1 MDDSWQQFRACSNRS
16 SSQHFPLPGSRNQ
29 IEMNFGQYSHPYFA
43 QEVCV
48 IERTIRQEPI
58 VPNTLNY
65 GCAGFGSKVGRP
77 DIGNSFL
84 ALLSGPSQQFRS
96 DYQQSSSLRSA
107 ALSGNSP
114 FYQISAL
121 ENGAWPPLAAS
132 DVSPIN
138 QASGNVGFGSGRELS
153 QIGVSRE
160 VPSSSYNRVTAYHDN
175 CEPGNFRIH
184 GPDVSKQVVRQNV
197 NESEADLQA
206 SVPQWLTDAANLR
219 QQQLQSM
226 QSVRLSKSL
235 METGCS
241 EVEQSS
247 SMMKSM
253 PRVFCMGT
261 SGLLSGELVLSDTGL
276 GVRCS
281 CHRYQMS
288 VSKFSEHSGLSSGN
302 PGTQV
307 RMENG
312 ESIIMWWKSFLS
324 QLGVKV
330 PDDERGWDW
339 TDANST
345 ETGTAKYKSTSSQNM
360 EKESASSYRMD
371 NSTVKARNTQSWNN
385 PVDRNNSYEGHAAQG
400 LSNGSFLPST
410 AQRNV
415 QEVRETLLKNFSRA
429 CKGGMSTQLNPQ
441 LLEKHKENLPRAS
454 DVSSNNSY
462 RGSPNYVNT
471 SGSEYI
477 DFINNGGQPFF
488 PNQGPA
494 GIKNFQKGFTLSSM
508 NNIQESIPPE
518 KDTMSS
524 SFELRLGQPSQQTHA
539 LRGPLQPS
547 LDPQVS
553 NATMERHKPI
563 FLERMLQRV
572 YDPSLPEVTQ
582 QGGPCNLPAFSGNKE
597 KGKERQFEHHLHGI
611 GRPNAME
618 SGCINHLKE
627 DSMRGSVMS
636 MFLPSGGHS
645 DGPVREVPL
654 QSMNIVMGDPEQLL
668 NKLTHFNADSHA
680 MKHDALGGLRNQV
693 IGFPN
698 KGCIQSM
705 DYGSNPSQSKFGMSV
720 GPSAAC
726 DMYGSSSSLIQTK
739 PRFDNRLLHE
749 IIPGQCLPLEVAM
762 QNKHSPMNE
771 TQKATVSPI
780 EADIRNGPSPM
791 ALASSFGSSDHSDA
805 FWQRTINSALLKN
818 SGPFPL
824 SAAAHLNIPRV
835 GVAASMSKV
844 TDNVENKL
852 HVEAR
857 QMQMSDDQLRSM
869 LDFKASIQ
877 VYKSNETTP
886 NISYQEPKSVM
897 SREQGQLAGL
907 FSNTTIPVQR
917 SCIQEELRNES
928 NSNQGMSHLDKH
940 GLGSVCG
947 NAAGISQVCNDQDI
961 SGPPEKSNFL
971 SGPCSSQCN
980 APNSKEQILKH
991 SQTEDVFVQQIDC
1004 SMPCTIDRPLRRLTR
1019 LSQCLNNPDAELT
1032 ILEQK
1037 DSNRVVASEKEDQSG
1052 DPESPE
1058 CKEASRADVAIAE
1071 SKETATSAALG
1082 TNSAV
1087 VVSVGENDSGTEK
1100 GFTQQNQNIERHDIM
1115 NTVCQSFQWKEDNGN
1130 VVAEAGVMHDE
1141 CPVDNMDSRET
1152 VEDHLADTAAKGST
1166 RSVISAE
1173 SPKKKHH
1180 LSNAC
1185 SKSSENVF
1193 SEFSDA
1199 GHVINDE
1206 ICNVDSGGKKLM
1218 RTDIVDEGSGIGK
1231 CCSSDAIDSG
1241 VWTRRKLASVNED
1254 KRLLG
1259 SPPMLPYPST
1269 SDVNDASRVRSS
1281 LRLKRLSS
1289 AATCSLAE
1297 KERSVQT
1304 IARSGKLEKKR
1315 RTMKWKRLDAA
1326 AATVE
1331 NKNKMPLSLNRVKC
1345 PDRTF
1350 LPSAQVMKPT
1360 ETQCGTASV
1369 SSTPTRGPNLKRK
1382 RSVLVSRNPLQYKHK
1397 TQQFQE
1403 DKRKEESVQQI
1414 QFKGDKLVIRIRQ
1427 ASVHGKAKQSKVDGI
1442 EQDIDMAGSRMVSKC
1457 GTTGSSK
1464 KLSLRKKDTRFPKD
1478 KTKLAQCL
1486 TSMRSGHSKTTSK
1499 TAKMVSLRSILN
1511 QPEYHLDNKE
1521 KEKLK
1526 QSSVK
1531 GVGNLTLNK
1540 SGGKM
1545 GKYSLLQRRLANESP
1560 ETLKDS
1566 VETNPKSDRKESSG
1580 LVNAREIRKRSLCEL
1595 TGKNKPE
1602 NKSNRCSIPDAAAQS
1617 KSVCHVDPSN
1627 SVGGE
1632 FSINH
1637 CSVPRGERTLRVRFK
1652 CKSKGH
1658 FPKPNLTTSAG
1669 SRTWFSENPHLSS
1682 DIVSHY
1688 GGMRSKLCA
1697 PESGSQSIFTP
1708 LVKDK
1713 HNISRDETSPIEQPL
1728 SSFTKLA
1735 TGKGLNMRS
1744 MLDKKETKVLDNPAS
1759 KVLRKQKR
1767 LKNGDKSRDHADKWP
1782 EMRDRSLAVE
1792 SDCKTAKLKKRSN
1805 DHFFGGKHGNNP
1817 LQKKSR
1823 TENAH
1828 LGSNVGADVPCCV
1841 CGDSKEEGINRI
1853 VQCGRCLIKVHQ
1865 ACYGVAKI
1873 PKGGWTCRACKA
1885 NLSNI
1890 VCVLCGYGGGAMTRA
1905 QKTRNV
1911 VKSLLQVWQVTN
1923 DISLKVLPGKLPPL
1937 SSKGNRIDEVSAK
1950 TFLGTSESSKTELMS
1965 PGFSTSNIVSFGKED
1980 SNKTC
1985 FRSSLEDDIE
1995 KGSGQVGKVKKYLNG
2010 EFKVHNTITAAVND
2024 PTVTQWV
2031 HVVCGLWMP
2040 GTRCLNVSTMGV
2052 FDVSGAALPRKK
2064 LVCSICNRP
2073 GGLSIQCRVVN
2084 CCVPFHPWC
2093 AHQKGLLQSE
2103 IEGDDGD
2110 RVGFYGRCMHHG
2122 KYDDKY
2128 SEMAQSGNTLP
2139 ANPRLETDKG
2149 TCARTEGY
2157 KGLKS
2162 WEEYR
2167 SELRRQSEINST
2179 KVVSQ
2184 EQINVWL
2191 HIIGRKSCTRG
2202 LIKPPNIDI
2211 KTDYRREYLRFKQ
2224 EQGWKRLVV
2233 YKSGIHALGLY
2244 TAEFISKGEMVVEY
2258 VGEIVGLRVADKREA
2273 NYHSRGKMQYEG
2285 ACYFFRIDKES
2296 IIDATRKGGIARFVN
2311 HSCSPNCVAKV
2322 ISVRT
2327 QKKVVFFAV
2336 RDINAGEEITYDYHF
2351 NHEDDGKK
2359 IPCFCNSRTCRRYLN

>member
-1 MDDSWQQFRACSNRS
+1 MDDSWPQFRACSNRS

-29 IEMNFGQYSHPYFA
+29 IDMNFGQYSHPYYA

-48 IERTIRQEPI
+48 IERTIRQEPF

-65 GCAGFGSKVGRP
+65 GCPGFGSKMGRP

-84 ALLSGPSQQFRS
+84 ALLSGPSHQFRT
-96 DYQQSSSLRSA
+96 DYQQSSNLRSA

-132 DVSPIN
+132 DVSSVN
-138 QASGNVGFGSGRELS
+138 QASGNVGFGRELS
-153 QIGVSRE
+153 QIGASRE
-160 VPSSSYNRVTAYHDN
+160 LPSSSYNRVTAFHDI

-184 GPDVSKQVVRQNV
+184 GPDVSKQVIRQSV

-226 QSVRLSKSL
+226 QSVRSSKLL

-247 SMMKSM
+247 SIKSM

-261 SGLLSGELVLSDTGL
+261 SGELVLSDTGL
-276 GVRCS
+276 GVRCL

-288 VSKFSEHSGLSSGN
+288 VAKFSEHSGLSSCN
-302 PGTQV
+302 PGTAV

-312 ESIIMWWKSFLS
+312 DTIVMWWKAFLT

-330 PDDERGWDW
+330 PDDERVWDW
-339 TDANST
+339 TDANLT
-345 ETGTAKYKSTSSQNM
+345 ETGTTKYKSTSSQNM
-360 EKESASSYRMD
+360 EKENASSYRMD
-371 NSTVKARNTQSWNN
+371 NSTLKARNTQSWNN
-385 PVDRNNSYEGHAAQG
+385 PVDRNNSYEGHVAQG
-400 LSNGSFLPST
+400 LSNGSFLPS
-410 AQRNV
+410 AVQRNV
-415 QEVRETLLKNFSRA
+415 QEVHETLLKNFSRV
-429 CKGGMSTQLNPQ
+429 CKGGMPTQLNPQ
-441 LLEKHKENLPRAS
+441 LLEKLKENLPRAS

-471 SGSEYI
+471 SGAEYI

-494 GIKNFQKGFTLSSM
+494 GIKNFQKGFTLSCF
-508 NNIQESIPPE
+508 NNIQEPIPPE

-547 LDPQVS
+547 LDTQAS
-553 NATMERHKPI
+553 NATMERQKPL

-572 YDPSLPEVTQ
+572 YDPSVPEGTQ
-582 QGGPCNLPAFSGNKE
+582 QSGPCNLPAFCGNRE
-597 KGKERQFEHHLHGI
+597 KGKERQFENHLHGV
-611 GRPNAME
+611 GRSNAME
-618 SGCINHLKE
+618 SGCIDHLKE

-636 MFLPSGGHS
+636 MFLQSGGHS
-645 DGPVREVPL
+645 VGPVREVPL

-668 NKLTHFNADSHA
+668 NKLTHFNADSHV

-693 IGFPN
+693 IGLPN
-698 KGCIQSM
+698 KGYIQSM
-705 DYGSNPSQSKFGMSV
+705 DYGSNPSQSKFVMTG

-726 DMYGSSSSLIQTK
+726 DMYESSSSLVQMK
-739 PRFDNRLLHE
+739 QRFDNRLLHE
-749 IIPGQCLPLEVAM
+749 VISGQCLPLEAAM
-762 QNKHSPMNE
+762 HNKQSPMNE
-771 TQKATVSPI
+771 TQKATMSPI
-780 EADIRNGPSPM
+780 EADIRNGPSPI
-791 ALASSFGSSDHSDA
+791 ALSSSFGNSDHSDA
-805 FWQRTINSALLKN
+805 FWQRAINSALSKN
-818 SGPFPL
+818 SGPLSL
-824 SAAAHLNIPRV
+824 SASANLNIPRV
-835 GVAASMSKV
+835 AAAASLSKL
-844 TDNVENKL
+844 TDNVENKV

-857 QMQMSDDQLRSM
+857 QIQQMSDEQFRSM
-869 LDFKASIQ
+869 LDFRGGIQ
-877 VYKSNETTP
+877 VCKSSGTTLD
-886 NISYQEPKSVM
+886 ISYQESKSVM

-917 SCIQEELRNES
+917 SSIQEELRNES
-928 NSNQGMSHLDKH
+928 NSNQGMSHMDKH
-940 GLGSVCG
+940 TLGNVCG
-947 NAAGISQVCNDQDI
+947 NVAGINQVRNDQDI
-961 SGPPEKSNFL
+961 TGPREKLNFHSGPS
-971 SGPCSSQCN
+971 SSQCN
-980 APNSKEQILKH
+980 IANSKDQNLKH
-991 SQTEDVFVQQIDC
+991 SQTDVFVQQIDC
-1004 SMPCTIDRPLRRLTR
+1004 GMPSTIDQPLLRLRRLSR
-1019 LSQCLNNPDAELT
+1019 CLSNPDGEPI

-1037 DSNRVVASEKEDQSG
+1037 DSNRDVASEKVDQSG
-1052 DPESPE
+1052 EPESPE
-1058 CKEASRADVAIAE
+1058 SKEASRADVPISE
-1071 SKETATSAALG
+1071 SKETAASAALG

-1100 GFTQQNQNIERHDIM
+1100 GFTQQNENVERHDIM
-1115 NTVCQSFQWKEDNGN
+1115 NTVCQSFQWKEDNDN
-1130 VVAEAGVMHDE
+1130 VVAEAGVIHDE
-1141 CPVDNMDSRET
+1141 SPLDNMDSRET
-1152 VEDHLADTAAKGST
+1152 VEDHLADTAAKGSI
-1166 RSVISAE
+1166 RSVISTG
-1173 SPKKKHH
+1173 SPKKKHN
-1180 LSNAC
+1180 LSNVC

-1231 CCSSDAIDSG
+1231 CCSSDAIDTG
-1241 VWTRRKLASVNED
+1241 VWTRRKLASVNGD
-1254 KRLLG
+1254 KKLLG
-1259 SPPMLPYPST
+1259 SPPMLPYPSI
-1269 SDVNDASRVRSS
+1269 SDVNDASKVRSS

-1289 AATCSLAE
+1289 AAECSLAE
-1297 KERSVQT
+1297 KEHAVQT

-1315 RTMKWKRLDAA
+1315 RTMKWKRLDATA
-1326 AATVE
+1326 TTVE
-1331 NKNKMPLSLNRVKC
+1331 NNSKMFLSLNHAKS
-1345 PDRTF
+1345 PDSTF
-1350 LPSAQVMKPT
+1350 LPSAQVMKPI
-1360 ETQCGTASV
+1360 EMQCGTASV
-1369 SSTPTRGPNLKRK
+1369 SSTPTRGSSLKRK
-1382 RSVLVSRNPLQYKHK
+1382 RSVLVSRNPLQYKQK
-1397 TQQFQE
+1397 TQEFQE
-1403 DKRKEESVQQI
+1403 DRRKEKSVQQI

-1427 ASVHGKAKQSKVDGI
+1427 ASVQGKAKQYTVDGI
-1442 EQDIDMAGSRMVSKC
+1442 EQDIERAGSRMVSKC
-1457 GTTGSSK
+1457 GTIGSWK
-1464 KLSLRKKDTRFPKD
+1464 KLSLRNDDIGYPED
-1478 KTKLAQCL
+1478 KTKLSQCL
-1486 TSMRSGHSKTTSK
+1486 SSIRAGHSKPTSK

-1511 QPEYHLDNKE
+1511 QPESHLDNKDR
-1521 KEKLK
+1521 EKLK
-1526 QSSVK
+1526 QSSIT
-1531 GVGNLTLNK
+1531 GVGNSTLKK
-1540 SGGKM
+1540 SGGKL
-1545 GKYSLLQRRLANESP
+1545 GKYSLLQRRLANELP

-1566 VETNPKSDRKESSG
+1566 VETNLKPDRKEYSG

-1595 TGKNKPE
+1595 TAKSKPE
-1602 NKSNRCSIPDAAAQS
+1602 NKLTRRSIPGAAAQS

-1632 FSINH
+1632 LSVNH
-1637 CSVPRGERTLRVRFK
+1637 CSVPRGERTLRLRFK
-1652 CKSKGH
+1652 CKTKGH
-1658 FPKPNLTTSAG
+1658 FRKPNITTSLGA
-1669 SRTWFSENPHLSS
+1669 RTWFSENPHLSS
-1682 DIVSHY
+1682 DIVSQC
-1688 GGMRSKLCA
+1688 GGLRSKLCA
-1697 PESGSQSIFTP
+1697 PENGFQSTFIP

-1713 HNISRDETSPIEQPL
+1713 HEISKNETIPIEQPL
-1728 SSFTKLA
+1728 SSFRKLA
-1735 TGKGLNMRS
+1735 TGKGLNMRNIV
-1744 MLDKKETKVLDNPAS
+1744 DKKETKVLDNPPS
-1759 KVLRKQKR
+1759 KVSSKQKR
-1767 LKNGDKSRDHADKWP
+1767 LKNADKSRDHADKWP
-1782 EMRDRSLAVE
+1782 EIRDRSLAVK
-1792 SDCKTAKLKKRSN
+1792 SGCKTAKIKKRSN
-1805 DHFFGGKHGNNP
+1805 DHIFEGKHGNNP

-1828 LGSNVGADVPCCV
+1828 LGSNFEADVPCCV

-1865 ACYGVAKI
+1865 ACYGVSKI
-1873 PKGGWTCRACKA
+1873 PKSGWTCRACKA

-1911 VKSLLQVWQVTN
+1911 VKSLLQEWQVTN
-1923 DISLKVLPGKLPPL
+1923 DNSLKVLLGELAPL
-1937 SSKGNRIDEVSAK
+1937 SSKSNRIDEVGAK
-1950 TFLGTSESSKTELMS
+1950 PFLGMSECSKTELVS
-1965 PGFSTSNIVSFGKED
+1965 PGFSTSNIVSSGKED

-1995 KGSGQVGKVKKYLNG
+1995 RDFGQVGKVNKSLNS
-2010 EFKVHNTITAAVND
+2010 EFKVHNTITSAVND
-2024 PTVTQWV
+2024 PTVIQWV

-2052 FDVSGAALPRKK
+2052 FDVSGAALPRRK
-2064 LVCSICNRP
+2064 LVCSLCNRP
-2073 GGLSIQCRVVN
+2073 GGLCIQCRVVK
-2084 CCVPFHPWC
+2084 CSVPFHPWC

-2122 KYDDKY
+2122 KYDNKY
-2128 SEMAQSGNTLP
+2128 SEMAESGNTFP
-2139 ANPRLETDKG
+2139 ANPRLEIDSG

-2157 KGLKS
+2157 KGRKS

-2167 SELRRQSEINST
+2167 AEIRRQSETNST

-2191 HIIGRKSCTRG
+2191 HINGRKSCTRG
-2202 LIKPPNIDI
+2202 LFKPPNIDI

-2224 EQGWKRLVV
+2224 EQGWRRLVV

-2322 ISVRT
+2322 ISVKT